1 VLVRDRLA
9 RVAPVQDRAQAL
21 ADRAV
26 HDQVAHARATTRS
39 LTSSSPA
46 QNAVAVQNVPSA
58 QQTTPHV
65 AAKARQPRHA
75 LVVHAQAVRVR
86 EDLVQV
92 VHARTRV

>member
-1 VLVRDRLA
+1 MLVQDRPA

-65 AAKARQPRHA
+65 APKARQPRRA

-86 EDLVQV
+86 EDHVQV